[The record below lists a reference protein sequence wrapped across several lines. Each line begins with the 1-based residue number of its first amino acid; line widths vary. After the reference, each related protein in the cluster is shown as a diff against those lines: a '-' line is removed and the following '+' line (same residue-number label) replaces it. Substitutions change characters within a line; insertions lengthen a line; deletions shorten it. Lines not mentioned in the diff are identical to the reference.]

1 MANVDA
7 MMNDSAT
14 PAATR
19 DDGACATVTVGARC
33 YREHERARILA
44 ALLADSSLLVVSGPG
59 MGKTTLARFV
69 ADELRGR
76 GFHVAV
82 VSPRTGKQFL
92 VELAEQLGC
101 LSTSL
106 DSKIPTS
113 AQLQSLIADDLRRRA
128 AFLLF
133 DDAHR
138 LPVSVRAWF
147 GELLAAGV
155 NMVLFATHPPKRDVF
170 LKLGRIELKPLD
182 RQPIREIMAEAAREL
197 GLELAP
203 SKLSQL
209 AERCGGNPMLA
220 RRVVREEHLGLD
232 ETAPDHTDWIDG
244 TPMLIAGLMIFAVL
258 RFIGRGLHSTD
269 LYLLGG
275 IFSVAVGII
284 RVLIMSLPRATNRIG
299 Q

>member
-1 MANVDA
+1 MRSDNA
-7 MMNDSAT
+7 MT
-14 PAATR
+14 TAAR
-19 DDGACATVTVGARC
+19 DDGARATVTVCERC
-33 YREHERARILA
+33 YREHEKARILA
-44 ALLADSSLLVVSGPG
+44 ALLANSSLLVVSGPG
-59 MGKTTLARFV
+59 MGKSTLAKFV
-69 ADELRGR
+69 AEELRGR

-82 VSPRTGKQFL
+82 VAPRTGKQFL

-106 DSKIPTS
+106 ASRIPTS
-113 AQLQSLIADDLRRRA
+113 AQLQSLIADDLSRRT

-138 LPVSVRAWF
+138 LPVSMRAWLE
-147 GELLAAGV
+147 ELLAAGV
-155 NMVLFATHPPKRDVF
+155 NMALLATHPPKRDVF
-170 LKLGRIELKPLD
+170 LKMGRIELKPLD
-182 RQPIREIMAEAAREL
+182 RQPIREVMAEAAREL
-197 GLELAP
+197 GLDLAP

-244 TPMLIAGLMIFAVL
+244 TPLLIAGLMIFAVL

-275 IFSVAVGII
+275 ILTVAVGVM

>member
-1 MANVDA
+1 MTNVDTKVGDNA
-7 MMNDSAT
+7 MTA
-14 PAATR
+14 PAH
-19 DDGACATVTVGARC
+19 DDCARGTVTVCARC
-33 YREHERARILA
+33 YREHEKARILA
-44 ALLADSSLLVVSGPG
+44 ALLANSSLLVVSGPG
-59 MGKTTLARFV
+59 MGKSTLARFV
-69 ADELRGR
+69 AEELRGR

-82 VSPRTGKQFL
+82 VAPRTGKQFL

-101 LSTSL
+101 LSASL
-106 DSKIPTS
+106 DSKTPTS
-113 AQLQSLIADDLRRRA
+113 AQLQSLIADDLRWRT

-138 LPVSVRAWF
+138 LPVSIRAWF
-147 GELLAAGV
+147 EELLAAGV
-155 NMVLFATHPPKRDVF
+155 NMALFATHPPKRDVF

-182 RQPIREIMAEAAREL
+182 RQPIREVMAEAAREL
-197 GLELAP
+197 GLDLAP
-203 SKLSQL
+203 SKMSRL

-244 TPMLIAGLMIFAVL
+244 TPLLIAGLMIFAVL

-275 IFSVAVGII
+275 ILTVAVGVM